1 MQLTLALVGL
11 LALGTNAA
19 TINTRQDPVLFTYQV
34 EQGGNCSTIDWNL
47 SDFHQSQLPASKCVV
62 ISDLVGSAP
71 ATAFILVETQ
81 GICRGT
87 YPLNRAL
94 LPPHYVDTYP
104 CYSRTLRQC
113 ELLWSR

>member
-1 MQLTLALVGL
+1 MGLKQPSRPLPPKMQLTQALVGL
-11 LALGTNAA
+11 LALALGTNAA

-34 EQGGNCSTIDWNL
+34 QQGGNCSTIDWNL

-81 GICRGT
+81 AICRGT

-94 LPPHYVDTYP
+94 RL
-104 CYSRTLRQC
+104 
-113 ELLWSR
+113 